1 MISTMPSASTPPPV
15 LVILVQHAF
24 VRGLIA
30 TEK

>member
-1 MISTMPSASTPPPV
+1 MISTMPGASSPPPV
-15 LVILVQHAF
+15 LVILMQRWY